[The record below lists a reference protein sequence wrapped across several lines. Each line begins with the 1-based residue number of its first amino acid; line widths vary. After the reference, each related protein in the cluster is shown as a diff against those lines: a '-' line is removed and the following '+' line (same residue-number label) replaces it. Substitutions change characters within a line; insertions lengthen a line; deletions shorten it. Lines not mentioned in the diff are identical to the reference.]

1 MNKPKKT
8 MPEIRADLEKIL
20 SEIISECYVM
30 RDDLIESHK
39 IRGVHFKTFLI
50 ERADQVLNQQKFL
63 NNNS

>member
-20 SEIISECYVM
+20 AEIICECYVM

>member
-20 SEIISECYVM
+20 SEIIAECYVM
-30 RDDLIESHK
+30 RDDLVESHK

-50 ERADQVLNQQKFL
+50 DRADQVLNQQKFL
-63 NNNS
+63 NNNL

>member
-1 MNKPKKT
+1 MPKTKKT

-20 SEIISECYVM
+20 AEIIGECYAM
-30 RDDLIESHK
+30 RDDLIESQI

-50 ERADQVLNQQKFL
+50 DRADKIMEQQKFL

>member
-63 NNNS
+63 NNNL